1 MQQPGK
7 RRQIASPESKIF
19 QIFCRII
26 KFPKLHTNLCTTE
39 DIETSSPLLSAAWPG
54 VGPDTGGVGHH
65 LGNKYIYFFRIFF
78 YCLIFTWAM

>member
-19 QIFCRII
+19 QILCRII

-39 DIETSSPLLSAAWPG
+39 EIETSSPLFSAAWAR
-54 VGPDTGGVGHH
+54 VRPDTGGVGHH
-65 LGNKYIYFFRIFF
+65 LGKYIYFLEIFS
-78 YCLIFTWAM
+78 CLIFTWAM